1 MPCVQSLRLTL
12 SPRALT
18 PRACTCLLAVPS
30 LQRCRTPCA
39 PAWPAPAALTRQTRR
54 VARSSRAWSWR
65 LSRPASR
72 PTAAA
77 GPQSRHCCRTTRT
90 SAAGTAGV
98 EVQLP
103 NPQLCAGVRCG
114 AVLCCTEGGRERP
127 VQRLCS
133 DPHQRL
139 PVAAGRGG
147 GCPQL
152 QQGRQGACMC
162 STRGPPLLAGWMGR
176 RCKGAGSRHKRQQ
189 ALCWSCLGDDFSDS
203 VFVDSVTDKR
213 PRVCECVSV
222 FVCQDQFWH
231 FKGFARWLSWCA
243 EVSHSASVIRTRR
256 YGHRQRRHVSLQARF
271 GCAPTAAVSGKQRAT
286 SATSKQGALAG
297 RLMMPCRARYY
308 LGAFDWL

>member
-147 GCPQL
+147 GVHSCSKG
-152 QQGRQGACMC
+152 GRVRACAPPGALPCWLDGWVVAA
-162 STRGPPLLAGWMGR
+162 RVQAAGIR
-176 RCKGAGSRHKRQQ
+176 DSRLCVGA
-189 ALCWSCLGDDFSDS
+189 AW
-203 VFVDSVTDKR
+203 VMISVTL
-213 PRVCECVSV
+213 CLLIQSQISGQECVSV
-222 FVCQDQFWH
+222 
-231 FKGFARWLSWCA
+231 
-243 EVSHSASVIRTRR
+243 
-256 YGHRQRRHVSLQARF
+256 
-271 GCAPTAAVSGKQRAT
+271 
-286 SATSKQGALAG
+286 
-297 RLMMPCRARYY
+297 
-308 LGAFDWL
+308 